1 MKNKIIPS
9 KNASYNCE
17 GCLLILSI
25 NTNSTDQGKSAALPY
40 SSEFI
45 KFAILPKKIPIG
57 ADKATKS
64 KKDG

>member
-1 MKNKIIPS
+1 MRKSKIPS
-9 KNASYNCE
+9 KSASYNCE

-25 NTNSTDQGKSAALPY
+25 SKNCTDQGTSVALPY
-40 SSEFI
+40 NSEFI

-64 KKDG
+64 KKIN